1 VIALANWFNK
11 KSRAEQ
17 PDQADPADSTVE
29 VKAHVIADAIRAGQV
44 QQMIGQPIA
53 GHPRPPQQTQPQQ
66 TPPPQ
71 QQAQPAAQTQQQTYA
86 QQPAPQAQEAPQGTA
101 EPEAAVT
108 EPQPEQPVAVDQ
120 PDTDVTATLLD
131 QALTERR
138 TLVQLCL
145 YALDR
150 ARSAGVTERIE
161 EALATVGVTAL
172 RPDGDKFDPT
182 LHEAGGTVDT
192 ENAEL
197 DGTVAETEV
206 VGFSDRGTTLRVPIV
221 TVYTAKNAPQ
231 TDMQGATT

>member
-1 VIALANWFNK
+1 
-11 KSRAEQ
+11 
-17 PDQADPADSTVE
+17 
-29 VKAHVIADAIRAGQV
+29 
-44 QQMIGQPIA
+44 M
-53 GHPRPPQQTQPQQ
+53 
-66 TPPPQ
+66 
-71 QQAQPAAQTQQQTYA
+71 
-86 QQPAPQAQEAPQGTA
+86 
-101 EPEAAVT
+101 T

-120 PDTDVTATLLD
+120 PDTDATATLLD

-197 DGTVAETEV
+197 DGMVAETEV

-231 TDMQGATT
+231 TGMQGATT

>member
-1 VIALANWFNK
+1 MIALANWFNK
-11 KSRAEQ
+11 KGRTEE
-17 PDQADPADSTVE
+17 PDPADSTVE
-29 VKAHVIADAIRAGQV
+29 VKAHVIADAIRAGQ
-44 QQMIGQPIA
+44 QMIGQPVP
-53 GHPRPPQQTQPQQ
+53 GRPM
-66 TPPPQ
+66 
-71 QQAQPAAQTQQQTYA
+71 A
-86 QQPAPQAQEAPQGTA
+86 QPAPQAVSPQPVPPQPQPVPQPTYPQQQQQVPQAPEAPQQQSQA

-108 EPQPEQPVAVDQ
+108 ETQPEQPVAVDQ

-131 QALTERR
+131 AALAERR

-221 TVYTAKNAPQ
+221 TVYTVKNVPQ

>member
-1 VIALANWFNK
+1 MIALANWFNK
-11 KSRAEQ
+11 KGRTDE
-17 PDQADPADSTVE
+17 PDQAESTVE
-29 VKAHVIADAIRAGQV
+29 VKAHVIADAIRAGQR
-44 QQMIGQPIA
+44 MIGQPVPN
-53 GHPRPPQQTQPQQ
+53 HPLAQQPTF
-66 TPPPQ
+66 PPQ
-71 QQAQPAAQTQQQTYA
+71 QQAPQP
-86 QQPAPQAQEAPQGTA
+86 QEAQPTQA
-101 EPEAAVT
+101 EPEIVVT
-108 EPQPEQPVAVDQ
+108 ETQPEQPPVVDQ

-131 QALTERR
+131 AALAERR

-161 EALATVGVTAL
+161 EALASVGVTAL
-172 RPDGDKFDPT
+172 RPDGHKFDPT

-221 TVYTAKNAPQ
+221 TVYTVKNTPQ
-231 TDMQGATT
+231 TNMQGAAT

>member
-1 VIALANWFNK
+1 MIALGSWFRK
-11 KSRAEQ
+11 DGKAQ
-17 PDQADPADSTVE
+17 DDQADSTVE
-29 VKAHVIADAIRAGQV
+29 VKADVIAQAIRAGNAQRL
-44 QQMIGQPIA
+44 IGQPVA
-53 GHPRPPQQTQPQQ
+53 APPQHYP
-66 TPPPQ
+66 
-71 QQAQPAAQTQQQTYA
+71 
-86 QQPAPQAQEAPQGTA
+86 QQPAPQGQTEA
-101 EPEAAVT
+101 EAAVT
-108 EPQPEQPVAVDQ
+108 EMQPEQGMAEQ

-161 EALATVGVTAL
+161 ETLGTIGVSAL
-172 RPDGDKFDPT
+172 RPDGAKFDPT

-206 VGFSDRGTTLRVPIV
+206 VGFSDRGTTLRVPVV
-221 TVYTAKNAPQ
+221 TVYTVKN
-231 TDMQGATT
+231 TQGAAT

>member
-1 VIALANWFNK
+1 MATWFNK
-11 KSRAEQ
+11 KGRTEE
-17 PDQADPADSTVE
+17 PDPSASTIE
-29 VKAHVIADAIRAGQV
+29 VKAHVIADAIRAGQ
-44 QQMIGQPIA
+44 QMIGQPVP
-53 GHPRPPQQTQPQQ
+53 GHQRPPQPV
-66 TPPPQ
+66 PPQ
-71 QQAQPAAQTQQQTYA
+71 QIQQTQQQTYA
-86 QQPAPQAQEAPQGTA
+86 QQPAPQAPEAPQGTA

-108 EPQPEQPVAVDQ
+108 ETQPEQPVAVEQ

-161 EALATVGVTAL
+161 EALATVGVSAL
-172 RPDGDKFDPT
+172 RPDGDKFDPA

-221 TVYTAKNAPQ
+221 TVYTVKNTPQ

>member
-1 VIALANWFNK
+1 MIALANWFNK
-11 KSRAEQ
+11 KDRAA
-17 PDQADPADSTVE
+17 DQADSTVE
-29 VKAHVIADAIRAGQV
+29 VKAHVIADAIRAGQQV
-44 QQMIGQPIA
+44 IGQPVP
-53 GHPRPPQQTQPQQ
+53 GHAAHAQPQQPQTHPQQQQAPQAPEAPPQQSQ
-66 TPPPQ
+66 
-71 QQAQPAAQTQQQTYA
+71 
-86 QQPAPQAQEAPQGTA
+86 A
-101 EPEAAVT
+101 EPEAVVT
-108 EPQPEQPVAVDQ
+108 ETQPEPQQDAVE

-131 QALTERR
+131 QALAERR

-161 EALATVGVTAL
+161 ETLGTIGVTAL
-172 RPDGDKFDPT
+172 RPDGARFDPT

-221 TVYTAKNAPQ
+221 TVYTAKNTPQ
-231 TDMQGATT
+231 TDMQGAAT